1 MLAIVLAEIFFCE
14 SAKLKEIAAK
24 CLIAAGGTIIVLGLI
39 NSLSDAVY
47 DQRNADAQMTWQHYL
62 MMGANEETHGSYFG
76 VDRGAFMGNIR
87 SEKRKEMQIEV
98 WRQRIS
104 EKRHLGHNKVL
115 YAEIDNCK

>member
-1 MLAIVLAEIFFCE
+1 MLAIVLAEIFFLRKCQI
-14 SAKLKEIAAK
+14 KEIAAK
-24 CLIAAGGTIIVLGLI
+24 CLIVAGGTVIVLGLI

-76 VDRGAFMGNIR
+76 VDRER
-87 SEKRKEMQIEV
+87 SWGISDPEKRKEMQIEV

-104 EKRHLGHNKVL
+104 G
-115 YAEIDNCK
+115 AQ